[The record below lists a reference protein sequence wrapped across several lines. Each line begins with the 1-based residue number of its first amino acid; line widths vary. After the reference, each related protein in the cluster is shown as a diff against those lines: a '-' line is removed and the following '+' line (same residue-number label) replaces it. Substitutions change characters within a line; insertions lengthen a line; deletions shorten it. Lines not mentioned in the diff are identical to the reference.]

1 MTDEAVSLHEE
12 VELYRRGV
20 PVRANRAQH
29 HIEGFR
35 KVFLIC
41 LECAGGCLRCDGDIV
56 PRQAVPGLQ
65 DFRLQEPAFVLR
77 KRRGRNGN

>member
-20 PVRANRAQH
+20 AVRANRAQH
-29 HIEGFR
+29 HKGFR
-35 KVFLIC
+35 KGILIC
-41 LECAGGCLRCDGDIV
+41 LECAVGCLRCDGDIV
-56 PRQAVPGLQ
+56 PRQAVPGSQ
-65 DFRLQEPAFVLR
+65 DFQFQEPAFVLR